1 MYDNFSV
8 CIQCR
13 DIAVQIRCIT
23 SHPDQQIQKIFTRS
37 QINTVTLTL
46 ENIKI
51 TLKNNNMISKKT

>member
-1 MYDNFSV
+1 MIIFLFVFNS
-8 CIQCR
+8 R
-13 DIAVQIRCIT
+13 DIVVQIRCIT

>member
-1 MYDNFSV
+1 MIIFLFVFNS
-8 CIQCR
+8 R
-13 DIAVQIRCIT
+13 DIVVQIRCIKL
-23 SHPDQQIQKIFTRS
+23 HPDQQIQKIFTRS